1 MNADGR
7 ERREYIR
14 VLFSTEEAIKGTIV
28 IPSAENISVSAG
40 ILNLS
45 EEGVCLVIER
55 KFLKENKT
63 IKIYKGDRLLLED
76 IVGITPEIMV
86 SKQELKVKWVID
98 NLFFNH
104 MEMGC
109 QMLNIP
115 DQLRSDIRQVISLR
129 KDQHQ

>member
-1 MNADGR
+1 MR
-7 ERREYIR
+7 
-14 VLFSTEEAIKGTIV
+14 TTIV
-28 IPSAENISVSAG
+28 IPRAENISVSVG

-45 EEGVCLVIER
+45 EERVCLFLER
-55 KFLKENKT
+55 KFFKENKT
-63 IKIYKGDRLLLED
+63 IKIYKGDRLLLDD

-129 KDQHQ
+129 KDQQ